1 MAVTLAD
8 AAVAYGAN
16 KSEVTLTR
24 MYMELS
30 PFLEELPMRKI
41 TGRAFPYSRETTLP
55 AAGWRPV
62 NASWSE
68 STGVITRLAENL
80 FILGGEVAE
89 DQFIEETDDG
99 ADFNNKA
106 VQIQLK
112 AQAISTEFDRSVLE
126 GDDRVDANGMVGL
139 RRRLPAAQI
148 VTAGTTAGGTLT
160 LALLDQLI
168 DLVPFP
174 NKRLYMNRTE
184 RRKIKTLTDAVG
196 GSIFIDEKRDTF
208 GQQPA
213 YYAGI
218 PIRIIETSGS
228 GATMLDFD
236 EDPGNGTPNTA
247 SIYCVAMGFDT
258 VFGIW
263 NGKKPLAMQE
273 FPPTPRPV
281 RRAAPTRSCCGR
293 PGPNRTRTGAGTA
306 GCRPP
311 PSSGRSTTTR
321 GRSPPT
327 STTRP
332 SAGSPTTRT
341 RARRSRW
348 PGPAW
353 TTRS

>member
-139 RRRLPAAQI
+139 RRRLPSGQI

-174 NKRLYMNRTE
+174 NKRLYMNRTL
-184 RRKIKTLTDAVG
+184 RRKVKTLTDAVG

-273 FPPTPRPV
+273 FPPTSSTNRYVVRWESYVGFVIRHPRG
-281 RRAAPTRSCCGR
+281 AARLRNLT
-293 PGPNRTRTGAGTA
+293 NT
-306 GCRPP
+306 
-311 PSSGRSTTTR
+311 
-321 GRSPPT
+321 
-327 STTRP
+327 
-332 SAGSPTTRT
+332 
-341 RARRSRW
+341 
-348 PGPAW
+348 
-353 TTRS
+353 